1 MNKNVALQPKPVF
14 SVLLTLA
21 GILIGL
27 VLSLLAVWADYEST
41 SYGFLKRAS
50 APFRGLSCP
59 LFLGRN
65 ETGTISL
72 KIVNSTDR
80 PLSPGVRTEISTSQ
94 ELVSELEFVQ
104 LAPGE
109 QATVQRAVG
118 PENIDLGSFI
128 LVSASVFSMYPL
140 PDQETTCGIFVLPVA
155 GGSRWILILG
165 TTISL
170 LLMSVGTFLLY
181 KINPRAGR
189 SRSMLFLVTAT
200 VLALFFVF
208 RGAWAPAFLLI
219 IMAILTFLIT
229 SGSLFE

>member
-1 MNKNVALQPKPVF
+1 MKENTLLQPKPVL
-14 SVLLTLA
+14 SVLLTLT

-27 VLSLLAVWADYEST
+27 ALSLLAVWADYEST

-59 LFLGRN
+59 VFLGRN
-65 ETGTISL
+65 ESGTIFL

-94 ELVSELEFVQ
+94 ELVSDLQFVQ

-109 QATVQRAVG
+109 QATLQQAVG
-118 PENIDLGSFI
+118 PENIDFGSFI

-155 GGSRWILILG
+155 GGSRLILILG

-170 LLMSVGTFLLY
+170 LLMSVGTFRLY

-208 RGAWAPAFLLI
+208 RGAWVPALLFI